1 VGVSAI
7 VAGGTQVTRLRDRV
21 LELEVVTERMRQV
34 PPAPDL
40 VRARLL
46 ARARA
51 VVAAAE
57 PKQPPAAMVVVRPAP
72 QRQRIAVAA
81 AVILALGM
89 AGAAAA
95 LQARVPRSSVVDPTV
110 RRSPEAP
117 PVPASAP
124 RPPTEEP
131 ASASVHSA
139 RPARLHRSVP
149 QESYA
154 AELRLLE
161 RAQSEYTS
169 QDFPDALMLVAEHAR
184 RFPNGRMA
192 EEREALRVRSLAGA
206 GRSGE
211 ARRALSTFAEHFPH
225 SALLP
230 RLRQS
235 VQTSEE

>member
-1 VGVSAI
+1 M
-7 VAGGTQVTRLRDRV
+7 RLLDRV
-21 LELEVVTERMRQV
+21 LDLEVVMERGRHVQ
-34 PPAPDL
+34 PAPD
-40 VRARLL
+40 VARARLL
-46 ARARA
+46 ARARI

-57 PKQPPAAMVVVRPAP
+57 ANPPLAAMVVIQPATH
-72 QRQRIAVAA
+72 RQRIAVAA
-81 AVILALGM
+81 AVTLALAT

-95 LQARVPRSSVVDPTV
+95 LHARALGFPGVDPTV
-110 RRSPEAP
+110 RRNPEAP

-124 RPPTEEP
+124 QPPMEKP
-131 ASASVHSA
+131 APTSGPAA
-139 RPARLHRSVP
+139 RAARLHRAVCT

-154 AELRLLE
+154 AELRLLQ

-169 QDFPDALMLVAEHAR
+169 QDFPDALVLVAEHAR

-206 GRSGE
+206 GRGDE
-211 ARRALSTFAEHFPH
+211 ARRALATFAEHFPH

-235 VQTSEE
+235 AQTSEE